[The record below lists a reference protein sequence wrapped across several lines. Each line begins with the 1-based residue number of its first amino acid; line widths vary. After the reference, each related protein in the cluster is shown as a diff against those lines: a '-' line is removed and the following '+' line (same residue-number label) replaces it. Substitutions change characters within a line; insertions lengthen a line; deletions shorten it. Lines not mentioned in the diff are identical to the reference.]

1 MTKWL
6 TSLEFEV
13 EHPEFSTTHR
23 RVIQDKDFR
32 ITCWTEFGLAG
43 DLFVLGQWLRGFGL
57 ALLRPWRIGRLSRE
71 LEPIPNG
78 ITFGTTETS
87 RLKVFVRLAT
97 VVFRLRIRRNPNPRE
112 RATLITFSSLN
123 PLRYSMERL
132 VKSCHVL

>member
-6 TSLEFEV
+6 TSLEFEM
-13 EHPEFSTTHR
+13 EHPEFSTAHR

-32 ITCWTEFGLAG
+32 ITCWTEFGLA
-43 DLFVLGQWLRGFGL
+43 LF
-57 ALLRPWRIGRLSRE
+57 RPWRIGRLSRE

-78 ITFGTTETS
+78 ITFGATETS

-97 VVFRLRIRRNPNPRE
+97 VVFRLRIRRNPDPRE
-112 RATLITFSSLN
+112 RATLMTFSSLN